1 MLLYDGV
8 MAEHPTEQ
16 DPAVLFAG
24 GEPPI
29 VAPAAEEAA
38 PAGAVRVQWI
48 ANLENDV
55 RLARCPFLPPSF
67 ARAK

>member
-16 DPAVLFAG
+16 DQVVLFAG

-29 VAPAAEEAA
+29 IAPAAE
-38 PAGAVRVQWI
+38 AGAVRVQWI
-48 ANLENDV
+48 ATWKMT
-55 RLARCPFLPPSF
+55 FG
-67 ARAK
+67 